1 MTNDYSL
8 YIDVWVPPNANS
20 SSGLPVKVWIYGGGE
35 QGGGIQN
42 PLYDG
47 CNLAA
52 HGTLVVSIA
61 YRVGPIGFLTLASAG
76 IAGNFGV
83 QDLLLGLEWVQAHIA
98 SFGGNPVSFLMLLPG
113 RSETMLTIPQQK
125 KVLLFGQSAGAANTF
140 LLSTLPKAT
149 SLFNAAIWES
159 GYGPQL
165 ATPAVANSLG
175 STYAT
180 RLNCSTTDV
189 STHLLFLVSRGPSL
203 LTTNLQAACLRS
215 VSTSVLQATAP
226 EGLPVTIYSGLNPV
240 DFQPYVDG
248 VTIPS
253 QPWSVG
259 PKVPMIF
266 GTNSDEGGLFT
277 LATYRSPLLSAANYS
292 AFLAENFGPAASL
305 VAKQYPLTLPAFNQT
320 GFPAFAAI
328 NTVLT
333 QAQFT
338 CPAYQAML
346 TAQSNN
352 IPVYTYLSSHV
363 PACAW
368 SPVLPAA
375 AIPFVGATHSSELP
389 LVFGNG
395 VNQPLPSGNCS
406 FTTQEK
412 AISETLIAAW
422 SAMASTGNP
431 SVQGGLQWPQ
441 WNSTSS
447 IGVNIVN
454 ATSVGAVDYSQC
466 AFWDMINNMYLNF
479 TVLGSSAN
487 GTSGN
492 SSTSSGKGNG
502 STGTGTKNG
511 AERGADLGA
520 WGLSLA
526 MGIGVA
532 ALIG

>member
-1 MTNDYSL
+1 MTSFLSL
-8 YIDVWVPPNANS
+8 YLDIWVPPNANS
-20 SSGLPVKVWIYGGGE
+20 TSNLPVKVWIYGGGE

-52 HGTLVVSIA
+52 HGTLVVSIS
-61 YRVGPIGFLTLASAG
+61 YRVGPLGFLTLASAG

-83 QDLLLGLEWVQAHIA
+83 QDLLLGLEWVQSHIA
-98 SFGGNPVSFLMLLPG
+98 SFGGNP
-113 RSETMLTIPQQK
+113 Q

-165 ATPAVANSLG
+165 ATPAIANSLG
-175 STYAT
+175 STFAT
-180 RLNCSTTDV
+180 RLNCSATD
-189 STHLLFLVSRGPSL
+189 
-203 LTTNLQAACLRS
+203 AACLRS

-226 EGLPVTIYSGLNPV
+226 EGLAVVIYSSLNPT

-248 VTIPS
+248 VTIPA
-253 QPWSVG
+253 QPWAVG
-259 PKVPMIF
+259 PKVPMMF
-266 GTNSDEGGLFT
+266 GSNSDEGGIFT

-292 AFLAENFGPAASL
+292 GFLTENFGPAASI
-305 VAKQYPLTLPAFNQT
+305 VEKQYPLTLPAFNQT

-328 NTVLT
+328 NTILT

-346 TAQSNN
+346 KAQSNN
-352 IPVYTYLSSHV
+352 IPIYTYLNSHV
-363 PACAW
+363 PSCAW
-368 SPVLPAA
+368 SSLLPAA

-395 VNQPLPSGNCS
+395 VGQPVPNGNCN
-406 FTTQEK
+406 FTTQEQT
-412 AISETLIAAW
+412 ISESLIAAW

-447 IGVNIVN
+447 MGVNIVN
-454 ATSVGAVDYSQC
+454 TTSVGMVDYSQC
-466 AFWDMINNMYLNF
+466 AFWDMVNNMYLNF
-479 TVLGSSAN
+479 TVLSSSAN

-492 SSTSSGKGNG
+492 SSTNSGNG
-502 STGTGTKNG
+502 SPGAGSKNG
-511 AERGADLGA
+511 AGRGIEMGV

-526 MGIGVA
+526 IGIAISVS
-532 ALIG
+532 IN